1 MLPSLV
7 IKLIIASWVA
17 PISALVDWA
26 MNNFVI
32 VPSERLSIGLLL
44 VPFSP
49 LGLIRVEILVICAG
63 ERLAWDLPGIAALP
77 SSWVVK

>member
-7 IKLIIASWVA
+7 IELIIASWVA

>member
-7 IKLIIASWVA
+7 IQLIIAPWVA
-17 PISALVDWA
+17 SISALVDWA
-26 MNNFVI
+26 MDNFVI

-49 LGLIRVEILVICAG
+49 FGLIRVEILVIRAG
-63 ERLAWDLPGIAALP
+63 QRLAWDLPGVAALP